1 MLHDNLK
8 KEIKIMGIG
17 EMMGVKIAKLQ
28 LKGDYPEISDLYE
41 KIKDVQ
47 FEAGKPELIKQGLGG
62 MIIVFPQLDRN
73 NQIWILGS
81 KGKYMVERSA
91 QPAGIDKMLGNMAL
105 EHLTG
110 GLTGMSAAFGNTKK
124 KCMELV
130 DKTAETI
137 NALGI

>member
-1 MLHDNLK
+1 
-8 KEIKIMGIG
+8 MGLG
-17 EMMGVKIAKLQ
+17 EMMGVKLVNLKLT
-28 LKGDYPEISDLYE
+28 GNYPEVQDLYE

-47 FEAGKPELIKQGLGG
+47 FEAGKPELVKQGLSY
-62 MIIVFPQLDRN
+62 IIVFPQLDRN
-73 NQIWILGS
+73 NQVWILGS
-81 KGKYMVERSA
+81 KNKYMVERSA
-91 QPAGIDKMLGNMAL
+91 QPAGMDKMLGNMAL

>member
-1 MLHDNLK
+1 M
-8 KEIKIMGIG
+8 
-17 EMMGVKIAKLQ
+17 
-28 LKGDYPEISDLYE
+28 
-41 KIKDVQ
+41 Q

-91 QPAGIDKMLGNMAL
+91 QPAGMDKMLGNMAL

-110 GLTGMSAAFGNTKK
+110 GLTGMSAASAIPRKSAWS
-124 KCMELV
+124 L
-130 DKTAETI
+130 
-137 NALGI
+137 